1 MKALLAPLVVLSI
14 VVGEA
19 RHNPDRRGPRPP
31 PFLRNVTS
39 EARRQF
45 FQIVNNM
52 NETVA
57 QQKQRVMSWAEAN
70 GIQQLVSEFEAN
82 KTRHKTELKQNVT
95 ALLAALPA
103 AYQQFS
109 TIVESENLTP
119 LQIKEAVR
127 AFRNSSMKQFSTIV
141 ESENLTPLQIK
152 EAVRAFR
159 NTSMKVRKDLE
170 YRL

>member
-1 MKALLAPLVVLSI
+1 M
-14 VVGEA
+14 
-19 RHNPDRRGPRPP
+19 
-31 PFLRNVTS
+31 
-39 EARRQF
+39 
-45 FQIVNNM
+45 
-52 NETVA
+52 
-57 QQKQRVMSWAEAN
+57 
-70 GIQQLVSEFEAN
+70 SEFEAN

-127 AFRNSSMKQFSTIV
+127 AFRNSSMK
-141 ESENLTPLQIK
+141 
-152 EAVRAFR
+152 
-159 NTSMKVRKDLE
+159 VRKDLK

>member
-57 QQKQRVMSWAEAN
+57 QQKQQVMSWAEAN
-70 GIQQLVSEFEAN
+70 GIQVN
-82 KTRHKTELKQNVT
+82 
-95 ALLAALPA
+95 AAFTF
-103 AYQQFS
+103 QF
-109 TIVESENLTP
+109 TLRPTP
-119 LQIKEAVR
+119 LFLTLCSGRNDGTKIFWSLAVL
-127 AFRNSSMKQFSTIV
+127 MK
-141 ESENLTPLQIK
+141 
-152 EAVRAFR
+152 
-159 NTSMKVRKDLE
+159 D
-170 YRL
+170 